1 MINYKI
7 KRYLKIATTLIII
20 SIFIFLIGLI
30 IFKYE
35 IEGEQKENLPFMIEK
50 ISLVSTADGIKNQE
64 NTEYL
69 WSGKLIQ
76 VNDIYIKIAKNPN
89 INGVLEN
96 VVIQNVEI
104 TNPIKGNIS
113 LTRITKNEDTSNNY
127 IIENLNE
134 YKFIGGQ
141 STSLENLTV
150 ANQGG
155 IIGLRAINVN
165 LGTYNSNEEEINY
178 DGRILNIENIT
189 NNEIKFKLKFDILIE
204 LKDGIK
210 YKTGVELEL
219 PVENIL
225 ENGVEIKEYNNIE
238 NLIYK
243 RY

>member
-7 KRYLKIATTLIII
+7 KQYIKIAVTLIII
-20 SIFIFLIGLI
+20 SVLLFLILLV

-35 IEGEQKENLPFMIEK
+35 IEGEKKENLPFVIEQ
-50 ISLVSTADGIKNQE
+50 ISLVSTADGLKNQE

-76 VNDIYIKIAKNPN
+76 VNDIYIKVSKNPN
-89 INGVLEN
+89 ISGVIEN
-96 VVIQNVEI
+96 AIIQNVEI
-104 TNPIKGNIS
+104 ITPQKGNIN
-113 LTRITKNEDTSNNY
+113 LTKIIKNEDTSNNY
-127 IIENLNE
+127 VIEDLKE
-134 YKFIGGQ
+134 YKFTGGK
-141 STSLENLTV
+141 STSLENLTI

-165 LGTYNSNEEEINY
+165 LGTYNSNDEEINY

-189 NNEIKFKLKFDILIE
+189 NDEIKFKLKFDILIE
-204 LKDGIK
+204 LRDGIK
-210 YKTGVELEL
+210 YKTNIELEL
-219 PVENIL
+219 PVGNIL
-225 ENGVEIKEYNNIE
+225 ENGVEIREYNNID

>member
-210 YKTGVELEL
+210 YKTSVELEL